1 MSLFSQKSSPHVFW
15 KWFQDHEEKFFDLDV
30 ENEKKR
36 EELFEKLART
46 LQKIDR
52 DVTFEF
58 GPPQSGVREFVIS
71 AGGIKRAFPA
81 VLLLTKAAPPLAR
94 WKITA
99 FRPRR
104 DTGYSVQIGNTL
116 VDPAQVEFILLNNG
130 KRAALELFIPGMTDD
145 GAYKQIGYL
154 LLDAALGEF
163 DVETNLDGIDMLPT
177 TAHTEGKRH
186 AYRELPALFDQLI
199 ARLDGRSEK
208 PS

>member
-1 MSLFSQKSSPHVFW
+1 VV
-15 KWFQDHEEKFFDLDV
+15 QDHEEKFFLLNP
-30 ENEKKR
+30 ENE
-36 EELFEKLART
+36 EEREKLFDKVARK

-58 GPPQSGVREFVIS
+58 GPPQAVREFVLS

-81 VLLLTKAAPPLAR
+81 VLLLTKAAPSLAR

-104 DTGYSVQIGNTL
+104 DTGYSIQIGDTL
-116 VDPAQVEFILLNNG
+116 VDPARVEFILLNNG
-130 KRAALELFIPGMTDD
+130 KRAALELFIPGMTDNVV
-145 GAYKQIGYL
+145 YKQIGFL

-177 TAHTEGKRH
+177 TARTAGKRH
-186 AYRELPALFDQLI
+186 AFRELPALFDQLI